1 VYHTSGLI
9 FKQGETG
16 MNKKR
21 IVPLLLLIVLL
32 AIVLWLGGANKNG
45 TNSLPTRAPA
55 AYTQTDAPLIN
66 DTEQGIKE
74 DGLYTTKKDVS
85 DYLAQYGR
93 LPQNFITKREAQTLG
108 WPGGDLRPYAKDRCI
123 GGDRF
128 GNYEGLLPEKS
139 GRTYYECDIDTLG
152 AASRGPKRI
161 VYSNDGLIYYTPDHY
176 ESFELLEGTP

>member
-1 VYHTSGLI
+1 MFCWLIIQLLSGCNHPAPNPA
-9 FKQGETG
+9 QPTAT
-16 MNKKR
+16 
-21 IVPLLLLIVLL
+21 V
-32 AIVLWLGGANKNG
+32 
-45 TNSLPTRAPA
+45 TNALTTPK
-55 AYTQTDAPLIN
+55 TDAPDNTKSQTTIEE
-66 DTEQGIKE
+66 DGYYSTKE
-74 DGLYTTKKDVS
+74 DVS
-85 DYLAQYGR
+85 AYLAQYGR